1 MLIFYK
7 KLNNILKFS
16 SYSSIILTV
25 GLFNSYKI
33 RRVFVELSSLKGGT
47 KMERVTLEDVKEA
60 RGIIEDAILKTD
72 LLENVRLSEKTGAQV
87 FYKCE
92 NLQRTGSFK
101 IRGACNKIAHLTD
114 EEKACGVIAS
124 SAGNHAQGVALGAK
138 NAGIKAT
145 ICMPANAPISKV
157 AATKSYGAEV
167 VLHGTVYDDAYAK
180 AVEIQTQTGATFLHP
195 FDDKDVIAGQG
206 TIGLEIYEQ
215 LDGNVDTVL
224 VPIGGGGIIAGIAT
238 ALKELNPNIK
248 VIGVQTCNIPSMKKS
263 YENGKITS
271 AFNDITIA
279 DGIAVKTPG
288 SLTFDIISRLVDDV
302 ITVTEEEIAEAILF
316 MMENQK
322 LVSEGAGAVSTAAL
336 LSEKYKP
343 LAGERVVCVVS
354 GGNVDINTLYRI
366 MSVALKRQGRR
377 ISIVAELPD
386 VPGALATLVSI
397 IAKKGGNVLTINQD
411 KLATGKYIKKQT
423 VEVTIET
430 VDFDQINAM
439 KSAFVENGIKV
450 EFL

>member
-1 MLIFYK
+1 M
-7 KLNNILKFS
+7 
-16 SYSSIILTV
+16 
-25 GLFNSYKI
+25 
-33 RRVFVELSSLKGGT
+33 FVELSNLKGGT

-60 RGIIEDAILKTD
+60 RNIIEDAILKTD

-114 EEKACGVIAS
+114 QEKACGVIAS

-180 AVEIQTQTGATFLHP
+180 AVEIQAQTGATFLHP
-195 FDDKDVIAGQG
+195 FDDKYVIAGQG

-288 SLTFDIISRLVDDV
+288 SLTFDIISKLVDDV

-316 MMENQK
+316 MIENQK

>member
-1 MLIFYK
+1 M
-7 KLNNILKFS
+7 KFS

>member
-1 MLIFYK
+1 
-7 KLNNILKFS
+7 
-16 SYSSIILTV
+16 
-25 GLFNSYKI
+25 
-33 RRVFVELSSLKGGT
+33 
-47 KMERVTLEDVKEA
+47 MERVTLEDVKEA
-60 RGIIEDAILKTD
+60 RGTIEDVVLKTD

-145 ICMPANAPISKV
+145 ICMPANAPVSKV

-167 VLHGTVYDDAYAK
+167 VLNGTVYDDAYAK
-180 AVEIQTQTGATFLHP
+180 AIEIQAQTGATFLHP
-195 FDDKDVIAGQG
+195 FDDKYVIAGQG

-215 LDGNVDTVL
+215 LNGDVDTVI

-238 ALKELNPNIK
+238 ALKEMNPAIK

-271 AFNDITIA
+271 
-279 DGIAVKTPG
+279 K
-288 SLTFDIISRLVDDV
+288 LVDDV

-322 LVSEGAGAVSTAAL
+322 LVSEGAGAVSTATL

-343 LAGERVVCVVS
+343 AAGERVVCVVS

-397 IAKKGGNVLTINQD
+397 IAKNGGNVLTINQD

>member
-1 MLIFYK
+1 MCIRDRYYPNCRTIFY
-7 KLNNILKFS
+7 F
-16 SYSSIILTV
+16 
-25 GLFNSYKI
+25 YKI
-33 RRVFVELSSLKGGT
+33 RRVFVELSNLKGGT

-60 RGIIEDAILKTD
+60 RNIIEDAILKTD

-114 EEKACGVIAS
+114 QEKACGVIAS

-180 AVEIQTQTGATFLHP
+180 AVEIQAQTGATFLHP
-195 FDDKDVIAGQG
+195 FDDKYVIAGQG

-288 SLTFDIISRLVDDV
+288 SLTFDIISKLVDDV

>member
-1 MLIFYK
+1 M
-7 KLNNILKFS
+7 KFS

-72 LLENVRLSEKTGAQV
+72 ILENVRLSEKTGAQV

-114 EEKACGVIAS
+114 QEKACGVIAS

-180 AVEIQTQTGATFLHP
+180 AVEIQAQTGATFLHP
-195 FDDKDVIAGQG
+195 FDDKYVIAGQG

>member
-1 MLIFYK
+1 
-7 KLNNILKFS
+7 
-16 SYSSIILTV
+16 
-25 GLFNSYKI
+25 
-33 RRVFVELSSLKGGT
+33 
-47 KMERVTLEDVKEA
+47 MERVTLEDVKEA
-60 RGIIEDAILKTD
+60 RGIIEDVVLKTD

-167 VLHGTVYDDAYAK
+167 VLNGTVYDDAYAK
-180 AVEIQTQTGATFLHP
+180 AIEIQAQTGATFLHP
-195 FDDKDVIAGQG
+195 FDDKHVIAGQG

-215 LDGNVDTVL
+215 LNGNVDTVI

-238 ALKELNPNIK
+238 ALKEMNPAIK

-288 SLTFDIISRLVDDV
+288 SLTFDIISKLVDDV

>member
-1 MLIFYK
+1 M
-7 KLNNILKFS
+7 KFS

-72 LLENVRLSEKTGAQV
+72 ILENVRLSEKTGAQV

-92 NLQRTGSFK
+92 NLQRTGPFK

-114 EEKACGVIAS
+114 QEKACGVIAS

-180 AVEIQTQTGATFLHP
+180 AVEIQAQTGATFLHP
-195 FDDKDVIAGQG
+195 FDDKYVIAGQG

>member
-1 MLIFYK
+1 
-7 KLNNILKFS
+7 
-16 SYSSIILTV
+16 
-25 GLFNSYKI
+25 
-33 RRVFVELSSLKGGT
+33 
-47 KMERVTLEDVKEA
+47 MERVTLEDVKEA
-60 RGIIEDAILKTD
+60 RGIIEDVVLKTD

-145 ICMPANAPISKV
+145 ICMPANAPVSKV

-167 VLHGTVYDDAYAK
+167 ILNGTVYDDAYAK
-180 AVEIQTQTGATFLHP
+180 AIEIQAQTGATFLHP
-195 FDDKDVIAGQG
+195 FDDKYVIAGQG

-215 LDGNVDTVL
+215 LNGNVDTVI

-238 ALKELNPNIK
+238 ALKEMNPAIK

-288 SLTFDIISRLVDDV
+288 SLTFDIISKLVDDV

-336 LSEKYKP
+336 LSEKYQ
-343 LAGERVVCVVS
+343 VV
-354 GGNVDINTLYRI
+354 
-366 MSVALKRQGRR
+366 MW
-377 ISIVAELPD
+377 IS
-386 VPGALATLVSI
+386 TRF
-397 IAKKGGNVLTINQD
+397 
-411 KLATGKYIKKQT
+411 TG
-423 VEVTIET
+423 
-430 VDFDQINAM
+430 
-439 KSAFVENGIKV
+439 
-450 EFL
+450 L